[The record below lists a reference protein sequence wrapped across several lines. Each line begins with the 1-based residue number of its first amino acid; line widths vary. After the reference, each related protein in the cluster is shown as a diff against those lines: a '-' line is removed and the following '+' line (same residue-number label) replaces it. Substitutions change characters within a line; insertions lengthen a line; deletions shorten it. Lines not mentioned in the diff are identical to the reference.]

1 MIHLFA
7 IVTASSVMIN
17 KNVNSKVSHFQKN
30 NLLSIPLLNKINI
43 KIGSMCSEIQNFTE
57 FLLTSNST
65 QYLFKNN
72 LFFFNLFLYLIF
84 NLIFL

>member
-17 KNVNSKVSHFQKN
+17 NNVNSKVSHFQKN
-30 NLLSIPLLNKINI
+30 NLFSIPLLNKIII

-72 LFFFNLFLYLIF
+72 FFFFYLFLYLIF
-84 NLIFL
+84 NLMYN